1 MEDFLLSLVFG
12 LIGAVFGSFS
22 VAQVWRL
29 RASQLQDEKS
39 AGEKIDSTEWK
50 KLHSL
55 VSKKVKND
63 RSHCLNCGYQL
74 KWFDLIPIVSW
85 ISLGGKCRKCRSK
98 IGALEF
104 ISEILM
110 FVLFAI
116 IFFVFNP
123 VSNGFVSILATFRL
137 VVLFLAFVP
146 LAIMFIY
153 DMKWSLL
160 PTKIIWIFNCLAFIY
175 WISGFVGVR
184 GGFNFIS
191 AINFVISMSMFPLIY
206 FVLAKVSKEQW
217 VGGGDWILAVG
228 LVLILPNLPV
238 FAIFLLFLSNVI
250 GLLFAVFQSILRF
263 RKVKRGTQIPFGPA
277 MILAALILLI
287 FQQHILA
294 NFAILMM

>member
-116 IFFVFNP
+116 IFFAFNP
-123 VSNGFVSILATFRL
+123 VSNGSVLILAAFRL
-137 VVLFLAFVP
+137 VILFLAFIP

-175 WISGFVGVR
+175 WMSGFVGVR
-184 GGFNFIS
+184 GGFNLVS
-191 AINFVISMSMFPLIY
+191 AINFVTSMSMFPLIY

-228 LVLILPNLPV
+228 LVLLLPNLPA
-238 FAIFLLFLSNVI
+238 FAILLLFLSNII

-287 FQQHILA
+287 FQQYILV

>member
-12 LIGAVFGSFS
+12 VIGAVFGSFS

-55 VSKKVKND
+55 VLKKVKND
-63 RSHCLNCGYQL
+63 RSHCLSCGYQL
-74 KWFDLIPIVSW
+74 KWFDLIPIISW

-116 IFFVFNP
+116 IFFVFKP
-123 VSNGFVSILATFRL
+123 VSNGSVSILAAFRL
-137 VVLFLAFVP
+137 DILLLAFIP

-175 WISGFVGVR
+175 WVSGFVGVR
-184 GGFNFIS
+184 GGFNLVS

-228 LVLILPNLPV
+228 LVLVLPNLPV

>member
-29 RASQLQDEKS
+29 RASQLQDEKL

-50 KLHSL
+50 KLRSL
-55 VSKKVKND
+55 VLKKVKHD
-63 RSHCLNCGYQL
+63 RSLCLNCGYQL

-85 ISLGGKCRKCRSK
+85 LSLGGKCRKCRSE

-104 ISEILM
+104 ISEISM
-110 FVLFAI
+110 FALFAI
-116 IFFVFNP
+116 IFFIFNP
-123 VSNGFVSILATFRL
+123 VSNGSVSILAAFRL
-137 VVLFLAFVP
+137 VILFLAFIP

-184 GGFNFIS
+184 GGFNLVS
-191 AINFVISMSMFPLIY
+191 AINFVISMLMFPLIY

-228 LVLILPNLPV
+228 LVLLLPNLPA

-263 RKVKRGTQIPFGPA
+263 QKVKRGTQIPFGPA

>member
-39 AGEKIDSTEWK
+39 SGEKIDSTEWK

-55 VSKKVKND
+55 VLKKVKND
-63 RSHCLNCGYQL
+63 RSHCLSCGYQL
-74 KWFDLIPIVSW
+74 KWFDLIPIISW

-116 IFFVFNP
+116 IFFVFKP
-123 VSNGFVSILATFRL
+123 VSNGSVSILAAFRL
-137 VVLFLAFVP
+137 DILLLAFIP

-175 WISGFVGVR
+175 WVSGFVGVR
-184 GGFNFIS
+184 GGFNLVS

-228 LVLILPNLPV
+228 LVLVLPNLPV